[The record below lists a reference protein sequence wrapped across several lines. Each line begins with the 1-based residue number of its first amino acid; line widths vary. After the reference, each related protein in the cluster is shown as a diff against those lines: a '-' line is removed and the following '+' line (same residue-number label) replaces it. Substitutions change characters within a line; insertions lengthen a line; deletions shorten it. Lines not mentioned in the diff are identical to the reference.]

1 MIHLISLNHR
11 KEIKNLFRENINQR
25 FQKKER
31 EKEMKKFEEI
41 INERKDIEIQNI
53 RFNEDENI
61 HIMNNS
67 QYERFINYLNEN
79 FKDEFEIKEDENK
92 ISFREKKNHSNMIQ
106 IKNESQIHISRNKD
120 IKIISRKRD
129 SDSHNFKLIYHRDK
143 DDKKEYR
150 IFESFRD
157 ENNKLKRIR
166 LRNSEIKKIEKNEE
180 KMRKY
185 FDSLFEEKKEK
196 KII

>member
-1 MIHLISLNHR
+1 
-11 KEIKNLFRENINQR
+11 
-25 FQKKER
+25 
-31 EKEMKKFEEI
+31 MKKFEEI

-79 FKDEFEIKEDENK
+79 FKDEYEMREDENK

-106 IKNESQIHISRNKD
+106 IKNESQIHISRDKD

-129 SDSHNFKLIYHRDK
+129 SDSHNFKMIYHRYK
-143 DDKKEYR
+143 DNKKEYR
-150 IFESFRD
+150 IFESFKD

-166 LRNSEIKKIEKNEE
+166 IRNSEIKKIEKNEE

>member
-1 MIHLISLNHR
+1 
-11 KEIKNLFRENINQR
+11 
-25 FQKKER
+25 
-31 EKEMKKFEEI
+31 MKKFEEI

-79 FKDEFEIKEDENK
+79 FKDEYEMREDENK

-106 IKNESQIHISRNKD
+106 IKNESQIHISRDKD

-129 SDSHNFKLIYHRDK
+129 SDSHNFKMIYHRDK
-143 DDKKEYR
+143 DNKKEFR

-166 LRNSEIKKIEKNEE
+166 IRNSEIKKIEKNEE
-180 KMRKY
+180 KMKKY

>member
-1 MIHLISLNHR
+1 
-11 KEIKNLFRENINQR
+11 
-25 FQKKER
+25 
-31 EKEMKKFEEI
+31 MKKFEEI

>member
-1 MIHLISLNHR
+1 MISLNHR

-79 FKDEFEIKEDENK
+79 FKDEFEIKEEKDR

-106 IKNESQIHISRNKD
+106 IKNESQIHISRDKD

-129 SDSHNFKLIYHRDK
+129 SDSHNFKMIYHRDK
-143 DDKKEYR
+143 DNKKEFR

-166 LRNSEIKKIEKNEE
+166 IRNSEIKKIEKNEE
-180 KMRKY
+180 KMKKY

>member
-1 MIHLISLNHR
+1 
-11 KEIKNLFRENINQR
+11 
-25 FQKKER
+25 
-31 EKEMKKFEEI
+31 MKKFEEI

-79 FKDEFEIKEDENK
+79 FKDEFEIKEEKDR

-106 IKNESQIHISRNKD
+106 IKNESQIHISRDKD
-120 IKIISRKRD
+120 IKIISRKRE

-180 KMRKY
+180 KMKKY

>member
-1 MIHLISLNHR
+1 
-11 KEIKNLFRENINQR
+11 
-25 FQKKER
+25 
-31 EKEMKKFEEI
+31 MKKFEEI

-106 IKNESQIHISRNKD
+106 IRNESQIHIQRDKD

-129 SDSHNFKLIYHRDK
+129 SDSHSFKLIYHRDK
-143 DDKKEYR
+143 DNKKEYR

-166 LRNSEIKKIEKNEE
+166 IRNSEIKKIEKNEE
-180 KMRKY
+180 KMKKY

>member
-1 MIHLISLNHR
+1 MR
-11 KEIKNLFRENINQR
+11 
-25 FQKKER
+25 
-31 EKEMKKFEEI
+31 KFEEI
-41 INERKDIEIQNI
+41 INERKEIEIQRI
-53 RFNEDENI
+53 RENEEENI
-61 HIMNNS
+61 YIMNNS

-79 FKDEFEIKEDENK
+79 FKDEYEMREDENK

-106 IKNESQIHISRNKD
+106 IKNESQIHIYRDKD

-129 SDSHNFKLIYHRDK
+129 SDSHNFKMIYHRDK
-143 DDKKEYR
+143 DNKKEFR

-166 LRNSEIKKIEKNEE
+166 IRNSEIKKIEKNEE
-180 KMRKY
+180 KMKKY

>member
-1 MIHLISLNHR
+1 
-11 KEIKNLFRENINQR
+11 
-25 FQKKER
+25 
-31 EKEMKKFEEI
+31 MKKFEEI

-106 IKNESQIHISRNKD
+106 IKNESQIHISRDKD
-120 IKIISRKRD
+120 IKIESRKRD
-129 SDSHNFKLIYHRDK
+129 DNHSFKLIYHRDK
-143 DDKKEYR
+143 DNKKEYR

-180 KMRKY
+180 KMKKY

>member
-31 EKEMKKFEEI
+31 EKEMRKFEEI
-41 INERKDIEIQNI
+41 INERKEIEIQRI
-53 RFNEDENI
+53 RENEEENI
-61 HIMNNS
+61 YIMNNS

-79 FKDEFEIKEDENK
+79 FKDEYEMREDENK

-106 IKNESQIHISRNKD
+106 IKNESQIHIYRDKD

-129 SDSHNFKLIYHRDK
+129 SDSHNFKMIYHRDK
-143 DDKKEYR
+143 DNKKEFR

-166 LRNSEIKKIEKNEE
+166 IRNSEIKKIEKNEE
-180 KMRKY
+180 KMKKY

>member
-1 MIHLISLNHR
+1 
-11 KEIKNLFRENINQR
+11 
-25 FQKKER
+25 
-31 EKEMKKFEEI
+31 MKKFEEI

-106 IKNESQIHISRNKD
+106 IKNESQIHISRDKD

-129 SDSHNFKLIYHRDK
+129 SDSHNFKMIYHRDK
-143 DDKKEYR
+143 DNKKEYR
-150 IFESFRD
+150 IFESFKD

-166 LRNSEIKKIEKNEE
+166 IRNSEIKKIEKNKD
-180 KMRKY
+180 KMMKY
-185 FDSLFEEKKEK
+185 FNSLFKEEKKEK

>member
-1 MIHLISLNHR
+1 
-11 KEIKNLFRENINQR
+11 
-25 FQKKER
+25 
-31 EKEMKKFEEI
+31 MKKFNEI
-41 INERKDIEIQNI
+41 IEERRIIESQRI
-53 RFNEDENI
+53 RENEDENFI
-61 HIMNNS
+61 IMNNS
-67 QYERFINYLNEN
+67 QYQRFIDYLNEN
-79 FKDEFEIKEDENK
+79 FKDEFEIKEEEDR

-106 IKNESQIHISRNKD
+106 IKNESQIHISRDKD

-129 SDSHNFKLIYHRDK
+129 SDSHNFKMIYHRDK
-143 DDKKEYR
+143 DNKKEFR

-166 LRNSEIKKIEKNEE
+166 IRNSEIKKIEKNEE
-180 KMRKY
+180 KMKKY